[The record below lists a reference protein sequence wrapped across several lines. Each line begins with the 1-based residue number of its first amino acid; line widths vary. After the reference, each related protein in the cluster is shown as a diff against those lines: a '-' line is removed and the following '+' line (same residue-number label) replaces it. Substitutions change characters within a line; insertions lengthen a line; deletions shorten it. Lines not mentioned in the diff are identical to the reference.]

1 MTRFIHLALLTT
13 AIGFSSMNIIAYDSD
28 KKEKKDDDDDDKKD
42 TPDLH

>member
-13 AIGFSSMNIIAYDSD
+13 AIGFSSMNIIACDSD